1 MIDLQHLSHTSL
13 ACTHTFKGSRKSAT
27 GRLCNCASTSLSNTF
42 RMAEVKATGRNKSF
56 ITFTVVFFGTGI
68 MQEVFH
74 KARMLGVRCPF
85 NTKHKHRHR
94 NRHTQKQ
101 THTHTH
107 THIHRVTHTHARTH
121 ARTHD
126 ARTQARTHTHTHCP
140 DWLNLATMD
149 YHFSSLNSVFHC
161 QKEID
166 KMTD

>member
-94 NRHTQKQ
+94 NRHTQKHTHTHTHTQ
-101 THTHTH
+101 SHTHTHTH
-107 THIHRVTHTHARTH
+107 THSHTHTYTESHTHTHTHARTH
-121 ARTHD
+121 ARTTH
-126 ARTQARTHTHTHCP
+126 ARKHARTHTHTVP
-140 DWLNLATMD
+140 
-149 YHFSSLNSVFHC
+149 
-161 QKEID
+161 
-166 KMTD
+166 TD